1 MIYVEQLVKKSTSVL
16 DLSRV
21 KISDHCIADVA
32 ESADAL
38 ASGYV
43 TTVHLKIILVE
54 TGSSPFI
61 RTKKIEGRKRPALY
75 FRLTCFADEV
85 GGFTAFPQLPRPQC
99 LLSRP
104 LFWKAQYHAWQ

>member
-1 MIYVEQLVKKSTSVL
+1 MEQLVKKSTSVL

-54 TGSSPFI
+54 TGFM
-61 RTKKIEGRKRPALY
+61 
-75 FRLTCFADEV
+75 F
-85 GGFTAFPQLPRPQC
+85 
-99 LLSRP
+99 
-104 LFWKAQYHAWQ
+104 